1 VFADRLEFDGFHGSL
16 RTHLASEHLPSCAV
30 RPFLAAMLVEP
41 LTKASLALASRRRK
55 ARFVFAVG

>member
-1 VFADRLEFDGFHGSL
+1 
-16 RTHLASEHLPSCAV
+16 
-30 RPFLAAMLVEP
+30 MLVEP